1 MSSFIDLDD
10 RRGEFQARVRPLAAI
25 FLLVGMVILS
35 RLWFFQVARGED
47 YFRHAARNSFKAR
60 EIPAPRGIIFDR
72 NGNRIA
78 DVRPSFDVVIWPDHI
93 RRPPRGHEREPVI
106 PGDPLDIR
114 AIAATLG
121 TFIGIPAA
129 QIEEKFYGVTGR
141 ARYKAVVIKN
151 DVTRDDIAQIEAHR
165 IELPGVEIQVSQK
178 RTYPY
183 GDLFSH
189 MVGYLGEV
197 QKEELVRLK
206 EQYADR
212 FGDDFYEIGDFIGK
226 FGVERQFEPYLK
238 GTDGTFYVQEDAS
251 GRLVNAIELESEDDA
266 EYTRSTLAYLS
277 ERQRA
282 AMAGNDLRLTVDL
295 DLQQYI
301 KQQMKGKVGSV
312 VVMEAATGR
321 ILSMV
326 NSPSM
331 DPEMFSHRIS
341 TEDWKRM
348 TEDPSHPLED
358 KALRGQYPPAS
369 TYKMI
374 PAAAALMEKV
384 VTPETTFYCS
394 GSLKVGG
401 RKFRCHKAAGH
412 GPVNL
417 VQALQYSCDVY
428 FYSIGPKLGHE
439 RLAQYAKAFGLGA
452 PTGLGLNQEKGGLVP
467 TELWKMKVYKQPW
480 VAGDTVS
487 ASIGQGFNLVTPL
500 QIARYTAALAN
511 GGHLM
516 RPYVVER
523 ILNYEGKVV
532 EETLPQ
538 EVGRLPVSRSVLRI
552 VQQGM
557 YAVVQ
562 EKGGTAYSSRIPGL
576 DMGGKTGTAQVIRQE
591 SHEAGR
597 KSKPHYEDHALFTG
611 YAPFENPEIVV
622 SVLIEHGG
630 HGGAVA
636 APIARAVF
644 KRYFESTGRLPRA
657 GEVAVTAASE
667 TTPADSPNALADAP
681 SATED

>member
-25 FLLVGMVILS
+25 FFLVAMVILS
-35 RLWFFQVARGED
+35 RLWYFQVAKGED
-47 YFRHAARNSFKAR
+47 YFRFAARNSFKSR
-60 EIPAPRGIIFDR
+60 EIAAPRGIIFDR

-93 RRPPRGHEREPVI
+93 RRPPRGHEREPVQ
-106 PGDPLDIR
+106 PGDPIDIR
-114 AIAATLG
+114 AISMTLAS
-121 TFIGIPAA
+121 FLNIPPSLV
-129 QIEEKFYGVTGR
+129 EEKFYGVTGR

-151 DVTRDDIAQIEAHR
+151 DVGRDEIAQIESHR

-183 GDLFSH
+183 GELFSH
-189 MVGYLGEV
+189 LVGYLGEV

-206 EQYADR
+206 EQYTDR
-212 FGDDFYEIGDFIGK
+212 FGEDFYEIGDFIGK
-226 FGVERQFEPYLK
+226 FGVERQYEPFLK
-238 GTDGTFYVQEDAS
+238 GADGTFYVQEDAS
-251 GRLVNAIELESEDDA
+251 GRLVSAVEPESEDDA

-277 ERQRA
+277 ERQRE

-295 DLQQYI
+295 DLQQFV
-301 KQQMKGKVGSV
+301 KDQMKTRVGSV
-312 VVMEAATGR
+312 VVMEASTGR
-321 ILSMV
+321 VLAMV
-326 NSPSM
+326 NAPSM

-341 TEDWKRM
+341 TEDWKKM

-374 PAAAALMEKV
+374 PAAAAMAERI
-384 VTPETTFYCS
+384 VTPETTFYCP
-394 GSLKVGG
+394 GFMKIGG

-428 FYSIGPKLGHE
+428 FYSVGPKLGHE
-439 RLAQYAKAFGLGA
+439 RLAQYARAFGLGA
-452 PTGLGLNQEKGGLVP
+452 PTGVGLNQEKSGLVP
-467 TELWKMKVYKQPW
+467 TELWKMKVFKQPW
-480 VAGDTVS
+480 VTGDTVS
-487 ASIGQGFNLVTPL
+487 ASIGQGFNLVTPI

-516 RPYVVER
+516 KPYVVER
-523 ILNYEGKVV
+523 IQNYEGKVV
-532 EETLPQ
+532 QETVPQ
-538 EVGRLPVSRSVLRI
+538 EVGRLPISKNVLRM
-552 VQQGM
+552 VQAGM

-562 EKGGTAYSSRIPGL
+562 QEGGTAYSCRIKGL
-576 DMGGKTGTAQVIRQE
+576 DIGGKTGTAQVIRQD
-591 SHEAGR
+591 SREAGK

-611 YAPFENPEIVV
+611 YAPYENPEIVV
-622 SVLIEHGG
+622 SVIVEHGG

-636 APIARAVF
+636 GPIARNIF
-644 KRYFESTGRLPRA
+644 RHYFEGTGRLPKP
-657 GEVAVTAASE
+657 GEIAATAATE
-667 TTPADSPNALADAP
+667 TPPTEPPTTVVDAP
-681 SATED
+681 SSGED